1 MLSMIKAVSKRTPND
16 FDQPGF
22 PSLQQQNH
30 KVGLLEKKTESTAAY
45 AAHATIIS
53 SFVAPVTNDTSSENK
68 MMETDMVIKCASLVA

>member
-45 AAHATIIS
+45 ATHATIIFL
-53 SFVAPVTNDTSSENK
+53 FVASVTNDISSENK
-68 MMETDMVIKCASLVA
+68 MIKTDIMIKCVSLVA